1 MSFKNN
7 LTKTKGYILIKG
19 GKVYDPFLKINEK
32 LDILIKNGIIEK
44 INKNIPEK
52 SSYNIFSCNNEII
65 TNGFV
70 DLHAHFRDPGY
81 EDKETIETGAN
92 SAFNGGYTRVC
103 LMPNTN
109 PVIDTPELVRNT
121 INKSINLPVHIY
133 PIGAI
138 TKQQKGSELAEIGQM
153 YNEGAIAISD
163 DGIPVKNSQILRMA
177 LEYSKKFKIPVINH
191 AEDNCLVN
199 KGIVN
204 EGQISLK
211 MGLQG
216 NPDISESTMVFRDLS
231 IAEYVSG
238 RIHVPHVSTEKSVNL
253 IKEFL
258 DKGVNI
264 TSEVTP
270 HHLCLTDSIIESYDN
285 NAKVAPPIRS
295 ERDRIALINGVKS
308 GVINCIATDHAP
320 HTIEDKEK
328 DIHHAP
334 CGMIGLES
342 AFGLV
347 NKVLNH
353 EKMSIYSIIDLFTI
367 NPATI
372 FNIKVNC
379 IQEGVQAEL
388 NIINPNHKWIFTKE
402 SIHSKSKN
410 SPVLGMELLGKVVA
424 TFNKGYSSYN
434 KQN

>member
-7 LTKTKGYILIKG
+7 IKKTKGYILIKG
-19 GKVYDPFLKINEK
+19 GTVYDPFLKINEK
-32 LDILIKNGIIEK
+32 LDILIKNGIIKK
-44 INKNIPEK
+44 IDKKIPKNSK
-52 SSYNIFSCNNEII
+52 YTVLFCKNEVI

-70 DLHAHFRDPGY
+70 DLHAHFREPGY
-81 EDKETIETGAN
+81 EYKETIETGAN

-109 PVIDTPELVRNT
+109 PVIDTPELVQNT
-121 INKSINLPVHIY
+121 INKSINLPVYIY

-138 TKQQKGSELAEIGQM
+138 TKEQKGFELSEIGQM
-153 YNEGAIAISD
+153 VKKGAIAISD
-163 DGIPVKNSQILRMA
+163 DGIPVQNSQILRMA

-199 KGIVN
+199 EGIIN
-204 EGQISLK
+204 EGEISLK
-211 MGLQG
+211 MGLPG

-238 RIHVPHVSTEKSVNL
+238 RIHIPHVSTEKSVNL
-253 IKEFL
+253 IKTFL
-258 DKGVNI
+258 NKGVNV

-270 HHLCLTDSIIESYDN
+270 HHLCLTDSIIKNYDS

-295 ERDRIALINGVKS
+295 EYDRKALINGVKS
-308 GVINCIATDHAP
+308 GIINCIATDHAP
-320 HTIEDKEK
+320 HAIEDKEK

-347 NKVLNH
+347 NKILSG
-353 EKMSIYSIIDLFTI
+353 EKMSIYSIINLFTI
-367 NPATI
+367 NPAKI

-379 IQEGVQAEL
+379 IQEGSVAEL
-388 NIINPNHKWIFTKE
+388 NIINPKQKWIFSRE
-402 SIHSKSKN
+402 SIYSKSKN
-410 SPVLGMELLGKVVA
+410 SPILGMELLGKVVA